1 MSAVYSRNL
10 YRISGQTSADG
21 TVGVPVP
28 AGFVMVVKHVDVYSG
43 DIGGPT
49 VFFQELTTGGTWW
62 VAEGGS
68 ITTDNER
75 WDGMEVFETDG
86 FAIRVVSG
94 TWDISV
100 NGYLL
105 QLP

>member
-1 MSAVYSRNL
+1 MSVVYSRNL

-21 TVGVPVP
+21 TVAVPVP

-43 DIGGPT
+43 DLGGPT
-49 VFFQELTTGGTWW
+49 IFFQEVTFGGTWW
-62 VAEGGS
+62 VRQGPA
-68 ITTDNER
+68 TTGVSAT

-86 FAIRVVSG
+86 FAVRVDSG
-94 TWDISV
+94 TWDVSV